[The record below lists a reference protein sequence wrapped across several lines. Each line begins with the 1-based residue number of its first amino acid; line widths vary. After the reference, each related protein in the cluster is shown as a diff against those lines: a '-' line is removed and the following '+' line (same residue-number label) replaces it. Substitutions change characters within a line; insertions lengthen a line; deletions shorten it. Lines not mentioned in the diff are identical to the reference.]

1 MKTLN
6 VQIGSSRIG
15 IFQLFTGPRKTWI
28 LVLFSESEE
37 SIPIVFR
44 VPEDVYTLA
53 WSSFYRKLKDP
64 PQKNDQKYFLDI
76 SPIDFRTTWKRSK
89 RYRNTKEVWLTMYAD
104 NNMSED

>member
-1 MKTLN
+1 M
-6 VQIGSSRIG
+6 QFGSSRIG
-15 IFQLFTGPRKTWI
+15 IFQFFTEPRKTWF

-53 WSSFYRKLKDP
+53 WSSFYRKLKDYLT
-64 PQKNDQKYFLDI
+64 NRDQRQRSDFLGVDL
-76 SPIDFRTTWKRSK
+76 SPDFRTTWKRSK
-89 RYRNTKEVWLTMYAD
+89 RNRNTKEVWLTMYAD